1 MLKKLLK
8 NYEEFHKWIID
19 AGNGCVTQYM
29 LPPEKYPCVVCWCV
43 KEVENSHTREVYDVL
58 EYNFIYKDDF

>member
-8 NYEEFHKWIID
+8 NYNAFHKWILD

-29 LPPEKYPCVVCWCV
+29 LTPEKYPCVVCWCV
-43 KEVENSHTREVYDVL
+43 KEVESRHSRVVYDVL
-58 EYNFIYKDDF
+58 EYNFVYKDDF